1 MALKI
6 QTRLKF
12 VDNLPES
19 DVLGG
24 LISAWDGWM
33 DLGHRDLEI
42 EALCS
47 TYLEVDVECG
57 LHIVDVEV
65 GQRDEEIEDLFSA
78 QGCIPHTLMKT

>member
-1 MALKI
+1 MAPEI
-6 QTRLKF
+6 PTRLKF

-42 EALCS
+42 EALCP
-47 TYLEVDVECG
+47 TYLDLDVD
-57 LHIVDVEV
+57 
-65 GQRDEEIEDLFSA
+65 S
-78 QGCIPHTLMKT
+78 TLWMWRSVREMKR

>member
-1 MALKI
+1 MAPEI

-65 GQRDEEIEDLFSA
+65 GQRE
-78 QGCIPHTLMKT
+78 MKR

>member
-1 MALKI
+1 MAPKI

-33 DLGHRDLEI
+33 DLGHRDPEI

-47 TYLEVDVECG
+47 TYLDVDV
-57 LHIVDVEV
+57 D
-65 GQRDEEIEDLFSA
+65 S
-78 QGCIPHTLMKT
+78 TLLMWRSVREMKR

>member
-1 MALKI
+1 MAPKI
-6 QTRLKF
+6 QNSLKF

-33 DLGHRDLEI
+33 DLGHRDPEI

-47 TYLEVDVECG
+47 TYLDLDVD
-57 LHIVDVEV
+57 
-65 GQRDEEIEDLFSA
+65 F
-78 QGCIPHTLMKT
+78 TLWLWRSVREMER

>member
-1 MALKI
+1 MAPNI

-33 DLGHRDLEI
+33 DLGHRDVEI
-42 EALCS
+42 EALCP
-47 TYLEVDVECG
+47 TYLNLD
-57 LHIVDVEV
+57 VDVEV
-65 GQRDEEIEDLFSA
+65 GQRDGEIEALSSVH
-78 QGCIPHTLMKT
+78 GCIPRTLMKI

>member
-1 MALKI
+1 MAPKI
-6 QTRLKF
+6 QNSLKF

-47 TYLEVDVECG
+47 TYLDVDV
-57 LHIVDVEV
+57 D
-65 GQRDEEIEDLFSA
+65 S
-78 QGCIPHTLMKT
+78 TLWMWRSVREMKR

>member
-1 MALKI
+1 MAPNI

-33 DLGHRDLEI
+33 DLGHRDPEI
-42 EALCS
+42 EALCPKCP
-47 TYLEVDVECG
+47 TYLEVDV
-57 LHIVDVEV
+57 D
-65 GQRDEEIEDLFSA
+65 S
-78 QGCIPHTLMKT
+78 TLWMWRSVREMKR

>member
-1 MALKI
+1 MARKI
-6 QTRLKF
+6 ENSLKF

-33 DLGHRDLEI
+33 DLGHRDPEI

-47 TYLEVDVECG
+47 TYLDLDVD
-57 LHIVDVEV
+57 
-65 GQRDEEIEDLFSA
+65 S
-78 QGCIPHTLMKT
+78 TLWMWRSVREMER

>member
-1 MALKI
+1 MAPKI

-12 VDNLPES
+12 VDNLPEP

-42 EALCS
+42 EALCP
-47 TYLEVDVECG
+47 TYLDLDVD
-57 LHIVDVEV
+57 
-65 GQRDEEIEDLFSA
+65 S
-78 QGCIPHTLMKT
+78 TLWLWRSVREMER